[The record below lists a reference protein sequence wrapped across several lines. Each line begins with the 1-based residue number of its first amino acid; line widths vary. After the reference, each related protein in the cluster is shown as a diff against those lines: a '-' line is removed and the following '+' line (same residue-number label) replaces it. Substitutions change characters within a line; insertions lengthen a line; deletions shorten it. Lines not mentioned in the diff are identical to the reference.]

1 MPLDI
6 ADVRKIVERVCAR
19 PDVLDACRKRDLG
32 TVIEVLG
39 SHGLTQGTV
48 AGLTGISQGRLSEY
62 KNHKITPKAKS
73 IFEDFA
79 DGLKVPLSAR
89 QALGLSPDH
98 SATARA
104 NGGPE
109 NATFDVGLNYP
120 DAPAEAAGNV
130 VQLWRGDL
138 DNHRL
143 IEAGWSPAAW
153 NLSRFACR

>member
-1 MPLDI
+1 MPLDV
-6 ADVRKIVERVCAR
+6 ADVRRIVERVCAR

-39 SHGLTQGTV
+39 DHGLTQGTV

-79 DGLKVPLSAR
+79 NGLKMPPSAR

-98 SATARA
+98 PAPRADAR
-104 NGGPE
+104 PD
-109 NATFDVGLNYP
+109 NAAPRVGL
-120 DAPAEAAGNV
+120 
-130 VQLWRGDL
+130 
-138 DNHRL
+138 
-143 IEAGWSPAAW
+143 
-153 NLSRFACR
+153 

>member
-1 MPLDI
+1 MPVDI

-19 PDVLDACRKRDLG
+19 PDVLDACRERDLG

-39 SHGLTQGTV
+39 SHGVTQGTV

-79 DGLKVPLSAR
+79 NGLKVPPPAR

-98 SATARA
+98 SGTAKADGRL
-104 NGGPE
+104 E
-109 NATFDVGLNYP
+109 NVALDVGLNYP
-120 DAPAEAAGNV
+120 DAP
-130 VQLWRGDL
+130 
-138 DNHRL
+138 
-143 IEAGWSPAAW
+143 
-153 NLSRFACR
+153 